1 MGDRRYVYSLL
12 VGRPERMKPL
22 GRSWHRWED
31 NSKMDLQEV
40 GWGGTD
46 CMNLVRDTDRRL
58 PLVNVVMNMHVSPL
72 VRDTDRRLPLVNVV
86 MNMHVSPCG
95 CWATKSYSRLSDITF
110 PVKAPQQQDKLR
122 VQATSLYEPF
132 CLSSNVHISLAKS
145 LCTFRIL
152 PRILPDTKNEATQ
165 LQLSNTTWISDSKN
179 L

>member
-58 PLVNVVMNMHVSPL
+58 A
-72 VRDTDRRLPLVNVV
+72 LVNVV

-95 CWATKSYSRLSDITF
+95 CWATRSYSRSSDITF

>member
-58 PLVNVVMNMHVSPL
+58 PLVNVVMNMHVSP
-72 VRDTDRRLPLVNVV
+72 
-86 MNMHVSPCG
+86 CG
-95 CWATKSYSRLSDITF
+95 CWATRSYSRSSDITF